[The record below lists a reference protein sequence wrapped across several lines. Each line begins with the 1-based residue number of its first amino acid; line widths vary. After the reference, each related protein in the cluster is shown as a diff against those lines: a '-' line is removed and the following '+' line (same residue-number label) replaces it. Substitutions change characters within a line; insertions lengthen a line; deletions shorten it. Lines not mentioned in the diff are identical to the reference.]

1 VKVSIVSPYSLSLP
15 GGVQGQVLG
24 LARALRAIG
33 IDARVIGP
41 CDGPPPEPGVT
52 TVGPS
57 VKYVSNGSI
66 SPMASAQRAAS
77 ERTLSAIRA
86 FGPDVL
92 HLHEPLVPGA
102 TGAALLGSD
111 LPKVGTF
118 HAAGEEGHP
127 AYKALKKIVVS
138 AARQLTIRTAVS
150 ADARHMAEEAI
161 GGSYIVLP
169 NGVQVEEFVKAS
181 PTPSDR
187 PAVFFLGRHEPRK
200 GLDVL
205 LDAWVGIDRDA
216 VLWVGSDGPET
227 ESLMARRTPNVLWLG
242 RLTDEQRAQRLKG
255 ATVFCAP
262 ARGQESF
269 GIVLLEAMAS
279 GTAVVASDIPGYR
292 NVARPSREALAFPAG
307 DADALRLALRRAL
320 DADALRA
327 ELIEAGEARAAE
339 FSMARVAERFV
350 PVYETAIALAG

>member
-1 VKVSIVSPYSLSLP
+1 VRVSIISPYSLSLP

-33 IDARVIGP
+33 VDARVVGP

-77 ERTLSAIRA
+77 ERTLEAIRA
-86 FGPDVL
+86 FAPDVL
-92 HLHEPLVPGA
+92 HLHEPLVPGP

-127 AYKALKKIVVS
+127 AYKALKTIATS

-150 ADARHMAEEAI
+150 SDARRMAEDAI

-169 NGVQVEEFVKAS
+169 NGVQIDQFVKAQ

-187 PAVFFLGRHEPRK
+187 PAVLFLGRHEPRK

-205 LDAWVGIDRDA
+205 LDAWVGLDRDA
-216 VLWVGSDGPET
+216 VLWVGSDGPDT
-227 ESLMARRTPNVLWLG
+227 DALMARRTPNVEWLG
-242 RLTDEQRAQRLKG
+242 RITDDERAARLRG

-262 ARGQESF
+262 ALGQESF
-269 GIVLLEAMAS
+269 GIVLLEAMAA

-292 NVARPSREALAFPAG
+292 NVARPDREALVFPPG
-307 DADALRLALRRAL
+307 DADALRLALRRML

-327 ELIEAGEARAAE
+327 DLVEAGETRSAE
-339 FSMARVAERFV
+339 FSMTRLAERFL
-350 PVYETAIALAG
+350 PVYETAIAVGG